1 MLQRGI
7 GGCDVNVMCVRVQD
21 CDIDEENDT
30 DRIDEL
36 LELCVRQA
44 LQPSDSE
51 GDVSASTS

>member
-1 MLQRGI
+1 MFLV
-7 GGCDVNVMCVRVQD
+7 CSCVQD

-36 LELCVRQA
+36 LELCVKQA

-51 GDVSASTS
+51 ADVSAPTTS